1 MSQDQSVGGGATSR
15 GHVEEGPVGGEPA
28 CLMHRL
34 CPSCG
39 RPADQDPP
47 TRCPHCHTTIEPQ

>member
-1 MSQDQSVGGGATSR
+1 MSQSADDRDG
-15 GHVEEGPVGGEPA
+15 ELDVGGEPV

-39 RPADQDPP
+39 HPAHEDPP
-47 TRCPHCHTTIEPQ
+47 TRCPNCDAVIDEQ